1 MMRRVG
7 RVVLLLFMVAL
18 FAALASAGC
27 GAATTAETTATPDTA
42 AAPRAVVTT
51 LAGKSGAGGSADGR
65 GTAARLGGISGLAFD
80 AEGLMWVSTAPNIRT
95 VSSDALVSTVA
106 GKAGA
111 LGYRDG
117 KGPQAR
123 FQLAYAIACG
133 PQGDAFVIDQPNN
146 LIRRVSAEG
155 VVTTFAGEYRSEV
168 YGEGVG
174 TGITGDPD
182 GNLYTVGGG
191 VVRRFDPVGAM
202 TILAGKPGAQGFAD
216 GRGSAAR
223 FDQASGITR
232 DDAGNLYIADRG
244 NAVIRK
250 LTPDG
255 VVTTVAGEPGAHE
268 WRDGDRETARLDHPD
283 AIAVDAAG
291 NLFIGDYTNTVRM
304 VRPDGSITS
313 IAGKPYT
320 PGYADGTGA
329 TARFDDVL
337 AIACDD
343 QGQVFIA
350 ANAAIRKLVLK

>member
-1 MMRRVG
+1 MRHVG

-18 FAALASAGC
+18 FAVPASGC
-27 GAATTAETTATPDTA
+27 GSATTATTTPSPDVA

-51 LAGKSGAGGSADGR
+51 FAGKSGADGSADGR

-80 AEGLMWVSTAPNIRT
+80 AEGLLWVSTAPSIRT
-95 VSSDALVSTVA
+95 VTGDALVSTVA
-106 GKAGA
+106 GKADA
-111 LGYRDG
+111 LGYHDG
-117 KGPQAR
+117 KGAQAR
-123 FQLAYAIACG
+123 FQVAYAIACG
-133 PQGDAFVIDQPNN
+133 PRGDAFVIDQPNN
-146 LIRRVSAEG
+146 LIRRVSPEG
-155 VVTTFAGEYRSEV
+155 VVTTFAGKLRSEA

-174 TGITGDPD
+174 TGITSDPA

-191 VVRRFDPVGAM
+191 VVRRFTPDGAV
-202 TILAGKPGAQGFAD
+202 TILAGKPGAQGVAD
-216 GRGSAAR
+216 GRGCAAR

-232 DDAGNLYIADRG
+232 DAAGNLFIADRG
-244 NAVIRK
+244 NALIRK

-255 VVTTVAGEPGAHE
+255 VVTTVAGKPGVHE

-283 AIAVDAAG
+283 AIAIDAAG

-313 IAGKPYT
+313 IAGRPYM
-320 PGYADGTGA
+320 PGNADGIGTR
-329 TARFDDVL
+329 ARFDDVL

-343 QGQVFIA
+343 QGQVYVA

>member
-1 MMRRVG
+1 MRGIG
-7 RVVLLLFMVAL
+7 RVAAVLWL
-18 FAALASAGC
+18 AAVIAAPLSAGC
-27 GAATTAETTATPDTA
+27 GAATTSKTTPPPDKT
-42 AAPRAVVTT
+42 AAPRTVVTT
-51 LAGKSGAGGSADGR
+51 FVGKSGAGGSADGR
-65 GTAARLGGISGLAFD
+65 GTAARLGGISGLTFD
-80 AEGLMWVSTAPNIRT
+80 AEGLLWVSTAPKILIVT
-95 VSSDALVSTVA
+95 GDALVSTVA

-117 KGPQAR
+117 KSSRAR

-146 LIRRVSAEG
+146 LIRKVSPEG

-174 TGITGDPD
+174 TGITSDPA

-191 VVRRFDPVGAM
+191 VVRRFTPDGAV

-232 DDAGNLYIADRG
+232 DAAGNLYIADRG
-244 NAVIRK
+244 NALIRK

-255 VVTTVAGEPGAHE
+255 VVTTVAGEPGVHE

-283 AIAVDAAG
+283 AIAIDSAG
-291 NLFIGDYTNTVRM
+291 NLFVGDYTNTVRM

-320 PGYADGTGA
+320 PGNADGTGA
-329 TARFDDVL
+329 RARFDDVL

-343 QGQVFIA
+343 QGQVYVA

>member
-1 MMRRVG
+1 MRGLG
-7 RVVLLLFMVAL
+7 RVAVLLSLAAVVA
-18 FAALASAGC
+18 AWASVGC
-27 GAATTAETTATPDTA
+27 GSATTAPPAPTPSVTSVQ
-42 AAPRAVVTT
+42 AVVTT
-51 LAGKSGAGGSADGR
+51 FAGKSGAGGSADGC
-65 GTAARLGGISGLAFD
+65 GAAARLGGVSGLAFD
-80 AEGLMWVSTAPNIRT
+80 AGGLLWVSTAPDIRT
-95 VSSDALVSTVA
+95 VTSDALVSTVA

-174 TGITGDPD
+174 TGITSDPA

-191 VVRRFDPVGAM
+191 VVRRFAPDGAV

-216 GRGSAAR
+216 GRGSVAR

-232 DDAGNLYIADRG
+232 DDAGNLFIADRG

-250 LTPDG
+250 LMPDG
-255 VVTTVAGEPGAHE
+255 TVITVAGEPGVHE

-291 NLFIGDYTNTVRM
+291 NLFVGDYTNTVRM

-320 PGYADGTGA
+320 PGSADGTGG

-337 AIACDD
+337 AITCDD
-343 QGQVFIA
+343 QGRVFIA